1 MLIIYARSSTL
12 RCSDFIIIREV
23 AILAETF
30 AIMSLT
36 VVGACPGFLRS
47 ASSMVAI
54 HAHALRIIST
64 VGVRAVHNL
73 SLVKLLVGARDAW
86 YLITV
91 LWRSFIG
98 RSLSLDN
105 RHSSCS

>member
-1 MLIIYARSSTL
+1 MLIIYAWSSTL

-23 AILAETF
+23 AILAEAF

-36 VVGACPGFLRS
+36 VVRACPGFLRP
-47 ASSMVAI
+47 APSMIAI
-54 HAHALRIIST
+54 YAHALCVIST
-64 VGVRAVHNL
+64 VGMRAVQDL
-73 SLVKLLVGARDAW
+73 PLVKLLVGAWDARH
-86 YLITV
+86 LVTV

-105 RHSSCS
+105 RHS